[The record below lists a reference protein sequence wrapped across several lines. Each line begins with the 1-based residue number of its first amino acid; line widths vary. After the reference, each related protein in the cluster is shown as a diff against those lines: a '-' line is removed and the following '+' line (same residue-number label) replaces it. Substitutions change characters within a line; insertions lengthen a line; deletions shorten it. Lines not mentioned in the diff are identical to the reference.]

1 MFAVSYLTAVS
12 AVWSRHT
19 LYMVS
24 GRILSWS
31 GTGGSGGVADT
42 YVTRVHVLG
51 RYH

>member
-19 LYMVS
+19 GYVVC

-31 GTGGSGGVADT
+31 GTGGGGGVAGM
-42 YVTRVHVLG
+42 YVTRIRVLG